1 VIHYDIP
8 SKHTSKAACH
18 EIRRPKANVR
28 TTAAALVTCPDC
40 RATDHWKHRE
50 AKHGLGRDGDA
61 PMPEYDPQKR
71 MVRSGSRYKA
81 YLNRSS
87 TTKQPQ

>member
-18 EIRRPKANVR
+18 EIRRPKKHVR

-40 RATDHWKHRE
+40 RATDHWKNRE
-50 AKHGLGRDGDA
+50 AKYGLGKEGDA
-61 PMPEYDPQKR
+61 PVPEHAVKKKLIRLGPAFKT
-71 MVRSGSRYKA
+71 
-81 YLNRSS
+81 YLRR
-87 TTKQPQ
+87 